1 MIYLDNI
8 ITYKEKSN
16 QISFKKFKIDDIVF
30 NVNTKITIKNNN
42 KSLKSTNYL
51 LYSDIFDNKI
61 TYNNMIVKIM
71 TMKQELLYLQNIF
84 LKDYFLNYYQT
95 NFDIEIINM
104 KKIITKKKLILKD
117 KCYNKS
123 NVIKLKLEILNI
135 IQTCIDLYFKKIKY
149 LNKIYYLQD

>member
-16 QISFKKFKIDDIVF
+16 QISFKKFKIDDIVL

-42 KSLKSTNYL
+42 NLLKSTNSS
-51 LYSDIFDNKI
+51 LYCDIFDNKI
-61 TYNNMIVKIM
+61 TYNNMRVKIM

-104 KKIITKKKLILKD
+104 RKIITKKKLILKE
-117 KCYNKS
+117 KCTNIT
-123 NVIKLKLEILNI
+123 NIIKLKLEIINI
-135 IQTCIDLYFKKIKY
+135 IQICIDLYFKKIKY